1 MAIFD
6 FAGKSVLVT
15 GASSGIGY
23 AIAGSFVASGAEVS
37 ILANNDEIYE
47 AASQLTNDKNN
58 PVIPIKCDISARE
71 QVAKA
76 LGCLAHID
84 VLINNAG
91 YERVTP
97 IDEPGT
103 DVEAAF
109 RQIMAVNVEGSY
121 YVTRDALPLMS
132 DGSRIIFTASTWS
145 KSAIARM
152 SGYCASK
159 HAVLGLVRSLA
170 RELGSRRITVNAI
183 CPGWVKTEQSF
194 RSIIN
199 IAEQTGRTVE
209 DISAD
214 LLKTQAI
221 DGHLLPEDIVGG
233 YLFLASDLA
242 RDITG
247 QSLNI
252 DRGELMI

>member
-1 MAIFD
+1 MAKFD

-23 AIAGSFVASGAEVS
+23 AIASSFVGSGADVS
-37 ILANNDEIYE
+37 VLANNDDIYE
-47 AASQLTNDKNN
+47 VASRLTNEKNN
-58 PVIPIKCDISARE
+58 PVTPIKCDISERE
-71 QVAKA
+71 QVSEGLA
-76 LGCLAHID
+76 CLPRID

-91 YERVTP
+91 LERVTP
-97 IDEPGT
+97 IDEPGR
-103 DVEAAF
+103 DVEADF
-109 RQIMAVNVEGSY
+109 RRVMAVNVEGSY
-121 YVTRDALPLMS
+121 YVTRDALPRMS

-194 RSIIN
+194 SSIIS

-209 DISAD
+209 DISTD
-214 LLKTQAI
+214 LLQTQAI
-221 DGHLLPEDIVGG
+221 EGHLVAEDIVGG